1 MSDFKSLL
9 QKVRGKDWQ
18 APPEVLALDPGE
30 TTGWALFEYGLLV
43 DAGQTNKHKEV
54 VTAVTE
60 LQMLFRMTN
69 PSFVVIEDY
78 RVYAH
83 KAKSHSWEAL
93 HTPKLIGAIQ
103 ALCAVRGTADIL
115 QMASSKQFVTNDKLR
130 MWKMYYKGK
139 PHANDAIRHGCY
151 YLLFNKGIGKIGSTI

>member
-1 MSDFKSLL
+1 MNDFNGLLCKLRGEEWESPSSL
-9 QKVRGKDWQ
+9 
-18 APPEVLALDPGE
+18 LALDPGE
-30 TTGWALFEYGLLV
+30 TTGWALFCHGMLV
-43 DAGQTNKHKEV
+43 DAGQTNKHKEIDPAV
-54 VTAVTE
+54 VE
-60 LQMLFRMTN
+60 LQTLFHITR
-69 PSFVVIEDY
+69 PVCVVIEDY

-103 ALCAVRGTADIL
+103 ALCTLAKAEAVL

-130 MWKMYYKGK
+130 TWRMYLRGR

-151 YLLFNKGIGKIGSTI
+151 YLLFNKEVGKIGNAF

>member
-30 TTGWALFEYGLLV
+30 TTGWALFEQGLLI
-43 DAGQTNKHKEV
+43 DAGQTEKHKDIVAAAAEIQ
-54 VTAVTE
+54 TLLRA
-60 LQMLFRMTN
+60 TN
-69 PSFVVIEDY
+69 PSTVVIEDY

-103 ALCAVRGTADIL
+103 ALCAVRGAADIL

-130 MWKMYYKGK
+130 TWNMYYKGK

-151 YLLFNKGIGKIGSTI
+151 YLLFNKELNKRGNTF